1 MPNPQYDLQSYYF
14 DDSGN
19 PHVQKWR
26 LLRAKQELISLCSWL
41 DPEPKTKLNVRVA
54 VSYKDMNDTRRG
66 QNFKL
71 MVCGSSNSLG
81 ILRDSKFQLD
91 SVPIGMYLIESPDAN
106 RGQYLIICG
115 NDSNIIVFSITQSG
129 TVDRLKEHPFSEFQ
143 TFDAP
148 IFCMDSTK
156 IGSHVYIAAGLASG
170 LLRISQKEGSKTNYV
185 NFSFDDCVTVLRSFT
200 DNNDQHYFLC
210 ISDQVYVIRIEDDLD
225 KSNITEFPQSSTNDL
240 RICGSASIVNN
251 RTFILTGSYDGW
263 VTIYEFGSEGSR
275 IILEQDF
282 QEPIY
287 QVELLS
293 HFGKVDLCVVTS
305 TRFQILSCN
314 FLNEDM
320 GGGLF
325 SNAFDTAEVLK
336 SEMV

>member
-129 TVDRLKEHPFSEFQ
+129 TVDRVKEHPFSEFQ